1 MMSFETVRKEEKTM
15 LRRLT
20 SLSLALAMVV
30 GATTACDGGSSDG
43 PRPEDFTYVPLD
55 FTPPNPDQFR
65 TELSNGLVVY
75 IAEDHEIPW
84 VDASLMIR
92 TGPFLESA
100 NKVGIASLTSRIMRE
115 GGTTSMTGEEINERM
130 DFLAGSVSATS
141 LSIHVRH
148 LDEALGIWMDILENP
163 AFPDDKLRRNKESAL
178 VAFENRNKNVSS
190 VGSRAFSELV
200 YGADSPINAEQT
212 AGIING
218 FQRGDL
224 FAWHGMY
231 WGANNAIL
239 IVAGDFDREVM
250 LEKLERTLGQWKDAQ
265 KAVPP
270 IPEISQASAA
280 GVYMIEPEVIPNQG
294 VIQIGHLG
302 LMQDDPDYAAVDLM
316 NYILGGGSF
325 SSRITK
331 IVRSDNGLAYSTG
344 SRFSGGTL
352 YPGTFTASC
361 QTKNSTVVFAAQLML
376 NEIERIRNEPVPEED
391 LEFARTAR
399 VNAFPALFG
408 GGGRSGAMFGTLRN
422 FADLEFNNRPMD
434 YFDTYVQRYEA
445 VTVED
450 IQRVA
455 QEYLRPENMIIMI
468 SGNIEESRAGADEM
482 LPNQATIDEM
492 ASLFGGR
499 TIEGLAKKYGDGVV
513 HILELR

>member
-1 MMSFETVRKEEKTM
+1 M

-20 SLSLALAMVV
+20 SLSLALVVAV
-30 GATTACDGGSSDG
+30 GAISACDGGSRDG
-43 PRPEDFTYVPLD
+43 PRPEDFGYEPLD
-55 FTPPNPDQFR
+55 FTPPSPDAFR

-75 IAEDHEIPW
+75 IAEDHQIPW
-84 VDASLMIR
+84 IDAALLVR
-92 TGPFLESA
+92 TGPFLEPADKIGVEGMTES
-100 NKVGIASLTSRIMRE
+100 IMRE
-115 GGTTSMTGEEINERM
+115 GGTTSMTGEEITERM
-130 DFLAGSVSATS
+130 DYLAGSVSATN
-141 LSIHVRH
+141 LSIHQRH
-148 LDEALGIWMDILENP
+148 LDEGLAIWMDILNNP
-163 AFPDDKLRRNKESAL
+163 SFPQDKIRRNKESAL
-178 VAFENRNKNVSS
+178 VAYENRNKNVSA
-190 VGSRAFSELV
+190 VGSRTFSDLV

-212 AGIING
+212 DVIING
-218 FQRGDL
+218 IQRGDL
-224 FAWHGMY
+224 YAWHRMY

-239 IVAGDFDREVM
+239 VVAGDFDREVM
-250 LEKLERTLGQWKDAQ
+250 LLKLEETFGQWRNAE

-270 IPEISQASAA
+270 IPEVTQAAAA
-280 GVYMIEPEVIPNQG
+280 GVYMVEPEVIPNQG

-302 LMQDDPDYAAVDLM
+302 VMQDDPDYAAVDLM

-352 YPGTFTASC
+352 YPGTFVASC

-408 GGGRSGAMFGTLRN
+408 GGGRGGDLFGTLRS
-422 FADLEFNNRPMD
+422 FANLEMNNRPMD

-455 QEYLRPENMIIMI
+455 QKYLRPENMVIMI
-468 SGNIEESRAGADEM
+468 AGNIEESSAGADEM
-482 LPNQATIDEM
+482 LPNQVTIDEM
-492 ASLFGGR
+492 AALFGGR
-499 TIEGLAKKYGDGVV
+499 TIDGLAEKYGDGTV
-513 HILELR
+513 HIVELK

>member
-1 MMSFETVRKEEKTM
+1 M

-20 SLSLALAMVV
+20 SLSLALVV
-30 GATTACDGGSSDG
+30 AVFAISACEGGSRSG
-43 PRPEDFTYVPLD
+43 PRPEDFTFEPLD

-84 VDASLMIR
+84 VDASLMVR
-92 TGPFLESA
+92 TGPFLEPED
-100 NKVGIASLTSRIMRE
+100 KIGVASLASRIMRE
-115 GGTTSMTGEEINERM
+115 GGTTSMTGEEITERM

-141 LSIHVRH
+141 LSIHTRH
-148 LDEALGIWMDILENP
+148 LDEALGIWMDILTDP
-163 AFPDDKLRRNKESAL
+163 AFPEDKIRRNKESAL
-178 VAFENRNKNVSS
+178 VAYQNRNKNVST
-190 VGSRAFSELV
+190 VGRRAFSELV
-200 YGADSPINAEQT
+200 YGEDSPINARQT
-212 AGIING
+212 DMIING
-218 FQRGDL
+218 ITRGDL
-224 FAWHGMY
+224 FDWHRRY

-239 IVAGDFDREVM
+239 VVAGDFDRAEM
-250 LEKLERTLGQWKDAQ
+250 LQKLEETFGQWGDAEE
-265 KAVPP
+265 AVPP
-270 IPEISQASAA
+270 IPEVTQAAAA

-302 LMQDDPDYAAVDLM
+302 LMQDHPDYPAVDLM

-325 SSRITK
+325 SSRITR

-352 YPGTFTASC
+352 YPGTFAASC
-361 QTKNSTVVFAAQLML
+361 QTKNATVVFAAQLML

-399 VNAFPALFG
+399 IEAFPALFG

-422 FADLEFNNRPMD
+422 FANLEFDHRPMD
-434 YFDTYVQRYEA
+434 YFDTYIERYEA

-455 QEYLRPENMIIMI
+455 REYLRPENMIIMI
-468 SGNIEESRAGADEM
+468 AGNIEESRAGADEM

-492 ASLFGGR
+492 AAAFGGR
-499 TIEGLAKKYGDGVV
+499 TIDGLAERYGDGTV